1 VRELSRALRWYLWG
15 VYAAAVAVVAAQG
28 AAFVAWGPL
37 APGHPPLLL
46 AAAVVGLLAYLG
58 ERTTIQVTAAFGESL
73 NSAVYVAA
81 LLLFPPPLAPLI
93 ALLAALA
100 EQVWHARTPPY
111 KRAFNVAHSVLYVGL
126 GAVLL
131 TRLATPVVPTAL
143 LRPGHLAAALPV
155 LLPFLLLFYVLDT
168 APLLGVL
175 ALLERR
181 APWRVWWEAQRPA
194 APVEVAAS
202 TVGILAAVAW
212 RFDPLALALLL
223 VPIAALHGSV
233 RTLAR
238 AVAAEEREAQAVAQA
253 STDGLTG
260 LLNHRAFQTRLEEE
274 IARGARSGR
283 PLALVMIDLDDF
295 RAVNNTHGHQAGD
308 AVLVAIATAIRA
320 SIRTTD
326 IAGRYGGDEFAA
338 ILPEADLAEAL
349 AVAER
354 TCAAVAV
361 AAVAVAARGATISVG
376 ASVGVAVAPLHARTR
391 TELIEAA
398 DAAAYGAKGAGK
410 GCVQCAEAST
420 RVAVLRRTLP
430 G

>member
-1 VRELSRALRWYLWG
+1 VRDLPRALRWYLRAI
-15 VYAAAVAVVAAQG
+15 YLIATAVALMQG

-46 AAAVVGLLAYLG
+46 AAAVVGVLAYLG

-73 NSAVYVAA
+73 NSAVYIAA
-81 LLLFPPPLAPLI
+81 VLLLPLPLPLFI
-93 ALLAALA
+93 ALPAALA

-111 KRAFNVAHSVLYVGL
+111 KRAFNVAHSALLVGL
-126 GAVLL
+126 GNAF
-131 TRLATPVVPTAL
+131 LALVASPTTL
-143 LRPGHLAAALPV
+143 LRPGHLAAAIPV
-155 LLPFLLLFYVLDT
+155 LLPFLLLFYALDA

-175 ALLERR
+175 SLLERR
-181 APWRVWWEAQRPA
+181 APWRIWWETQRPA
-194 APVEVAAS
+194 APVELAAS

-212 RFDPLALALLL
+212 RVDPLALALLL

-238 AVAAEEREAQAVAQA
+238 AVAAEEREALAVAQA
-253 STDGLTG
+253 SVDGLTG

-274 IARGARSGR
+274 LARGARSGR

-308 AVLVAIATAIRA
+308 AVLVAIAAAIRA

-326 IAGRYGGDEFAA
+326 SAGRYGGDEFAA
-338 ILPEADLAEAL
+338 LLPEADLAEAL

-354 TCAAVAV
+354 TCAAVAALV
-361 AAVAVAARGATISVG
+361 VEARGATISVG
-376 ASVGVAVAPLHARTR
+376 TSLGVAVAPLHARTR
-391 TELIEAA
+391 AELIEAA
-398 DAAAYGAKGAGK
+398 DAAAYAAKGAGK
-410 GCVQCAEAST
+410 GCVRCAEASS
-420 RVAVLRRTLP
+420 RVRVLRQTLP
-430 G
+430 S